1 MAGSIV
7 PDEEE
12 NPKMIH
18 IARPAAV
25 IATLATLA
33 VLGSVVFFISTKPSQ
48 APVDG
53 RELYVRYCASCHGM
67 GGRGDGP
74 ASKAFRRQ
82 PSDLTRVR
90 ERYRGRYP
98 VREVM
103 VAIDGRYPVRA
114 HGDSAMPVWGIVF
127 EQEKEEKEARWPK
140 RTTLLQVRLIA
151 DYVLTLQQ

>member
-1 MAGSIV
+1 MFR
-7 PDEEE
+7 
-12 NPKMIH
+12 
-18 IARPAAV
+18 IARSAALILAALVVLGAAV
-25 IATLATLA
+25 FFVATRPPQL
-33 VLGSVVFFISTKPSQ
+33 
-48 APVDG
+48 PVNG

-74 ASKAFRRQ
+74 ASKAFRRR

-90 ERYRGRYP
+90 ERYGGQYP
-98 VREVM
+98 VRKVM
-103 VAIDGRYPVRA
+103 AAIDGRYPVRA

-151 DYVLTLQQ
+151 DYVLTLQ